1 MDKFGRTRR
10 IILIGTVMIAGG
22 LASSVRADDSNTG
35 SLNLAG
41 IIIYKINQDGTLDG
55 RWTHPDLKGMTGTER
70 ATGGTPGKLDGTY
83 KVETY
88 DEGNKEIFRGSLDI
102 KPIGVLF
109 VDLDRRP
116 SSADR
121 RAVQSHRRR
130 PYRERQ
136 RARRQFPG
144 WRTAKQIKRG
154 PQSIERPIDWAG
166 AEQSL
171 VGVHRIG

>member
-83 KVETY
+83 KVETH

-102 KPIGVLF
+102 KPIGVSYSLTWIGDQVPPTGAQSKVIGVGLIESGNVLAASF
-109 VDLDRRP
+109 QDGGPP
-116 SSADR
+116 S
-121 RAVQSHRRR
+121 
-130 PYRERQ
+130 
-136 RARRQFPG
+136 
-144 WRTAKQIKRG
+144 K
-154 PQSIERPIDWAG
+154 
-166 AEQSL
+166 
-171 VGVHRIG
+171 